1 MNPPAPLPVPQLH
14 DVPDNGL
21 VRTPPMG
28 WNSWNHFATKVDD
41 AVVRAAA
48 DSLVSSGMKDAG
60 YIYIN
65 IDDSWEGERDA
76 QGNITTNKKFPD
88 MKALADYVHSK
99 GLKLGIYSSPGP
111 KTCGGWEGSYGHEE
125 QDAKSYAAWGI
136 DYLKYDW
143 CSAGAIYKDADL
155 RPVYQKMGDAL
166 QATGRPIVY
175 SLCEY
180 GKGDVWKWGALVGGN
195 LWRTTGD
202 ISDTW
207 NSMEEIGF
215 SQAAISSYTK
225 AGHWNDPDMLE
236 VGNGRMTDDEY
247 RTHMTLWSLLAAPLL
262 AGNDLARMSK
272 STLDIL
278 TNKEII
284 AIDQDAAAHPVKR
297 NVIEEGKTEIWT
309 RELEDGSTAVA
320 LFNRGEQQASIT
332 VEWSKL
338 GASAPASG
346 RDLWAH
352 KDVAFSGQSY
362 TATVPKHGVSA
373 FRLPKS

>member
-1 MNPPAPLPVPQLH
+1 
-14 DVPDNGL
+14 
-21 VRTPPMG
+21 
-28 WNSWNHFATKVDD
+28 
-41 AVVRAAA
+41 
-48 DSLVSSGMKDAG
+48 
-60 YIYIN
+60 
-65 IDDSWEGERDA
+65 
-76 QGNITTNKKFPD
+76 
-88 MKALADYVHSK
+88 
-99 GLKLGIYSSPGP
+99 
-111 KTCGGWEGSYGHEE
+111 
-125 QDAKSYAAWGI
+125 
-136 DYLKYDW
+136 
-143 CSAGAIYKDADL
+143 
-155 RPVYQKMGDAL
+155 
-166 QATGRPIVY
+166 
-175 SLCEY
+175 
-180 GKGDVWKWGALVGGN
+180 
-195 LWRTTGD
+195 
-202 ISDTW
+202 
-207 NSMEEIGF
+207 
-215 SQAAISSYTK
+215 
-225 AGHWNDPDMLE
+225 
-236 VGNGRMTDDEY
+236 GNGRMTDDEY